1 MKISVY
7 RVYPRGASANADSQ
21 HLFSIVTTD
30 ESAHYATPNIA
41 NSDEW
46 EAFDDTRIE
55 QALKMEETRPT
66 SSLDWALVA
75 SQNMSMLD
83 VIPVE
88 VSYNSIEE
96 AVSSEKKIAAKA
108 WTIRK
113 ESEN

>member
-7 RVYPRGASANADSQ
+7 RVYPRGASVNADTQ

-30 ESAHYATPNIA
+30 ESAQYATPNIA

-46 EAFDDTRIE
+46 EAFDNTRIE
-55 QALKMEETRPT
+55 QALKMEETKPT

-113 ESEN
+113 ESEI

>member
-30 ESAHYATPNIA
+30 ETAHYATPNIA
-41 NSDEW
+41 STDEW
-46 EAFDDTRIE
+46 EAFNDTRIE
-55 QALKMEETRPT
+55 QALDMEKTRPT

-88 VSYNSIEE
+88 VAYISIEE
-96 AVSSEKKIAAKA
+96 AVSSEKKIAAQA
-108 WTIRK
+108 WTSRK
-113 ESEN
+113 

>member
-46 EAFDDTRIE
+46 EAFDDARIE

-75 SQNMSMLD
+75 S
-83 VIPVE
+83 IG
-88 VSYNSIEE
+88 E

-108 WTIRK
+108 WTIRN
-113 ESEN
+113 ESAI

>member
-30 ESAHYATPNIA
+30 NSANYATPNIV
-41 NSDEW
+41 NSSEW
-46 EAFDDTRIE
+46 EVFDDKRIE
-55 QALKMEETRPT
+55 QALSMQETRPT

-96 AVSSEKKIAAKA
+96 AISNEKKIAEQAR
-108 WTIRK
+108 TIRK
-113 ESEN
+113 ESEI

>member
-1 MKISVY
+1 MKISVF

-30 ESAHYATPNIA
+30 ESAHYAMPNIV

-46 EAFDDTRIE
+46 ESFDDTRIE

-83 VIPVE
+83 VIPAE
-88 VSYNSIEE
+88 VSYISIEE

-113 ESEN
+113 ESEI